1 MEDCGTVEAYEELL
15 GDEQD
20 VQESHLPTED
30 INTLKAVETAIQ
42 DETENAENASDL
54 VQALSKYRK
63 SLYARNNKISGLM
76 RNSVDT
82 LAVMYKKA
90 ETPED
95 RATLLEALYMKF
107 IFVLVSELR
116 KKHSVSRALFNDAI
130 QNISVRLLR
139 ALGKFDPNKSKSLAH
154 YNLGYFMSGVSDTFA
169 GSKVITVHRI
179 KRRGSKKRYVP
190 EVQVDY
196 PVSTT
201 FFEDMTTGDVDVYN
215 SSDEVL
221 DYIEHK
227 EWRAYL
233 HMALDPKNNV
243 LTDLESQVL
252 KRYFGI
258 GDYEESSYREISEE
272 SNGSSCSRI
281 CQIQKK
287 ALMKVRR
294 FFACNGVKPEL

>member
-1 MEDCGTVEAYEELL
+1 MKDCGTVEAFEELL
-15 GDEQD
+15 GDD
-20 VQESHLPTED
+20 VPAED
-30 INTLKAVETAIQ
+30 INTIKAVETAIQ
-42 DETENAENASDL
+42 EETEDAETASDL
-54 VQALSKYRK
+54 VQALSRYRK
-63 SLYARNNKISGLM
+63 AMYSKNNGIATLM
-76 RNSVDT
+76 KNPVDT
-82 LAVMYKKA
+82 LAVMYKTA
-90 ETPED
+90 ETPEE
-95 RATLLEALYMKF
+95 RSQLLEALYIKF

-116 KKHSVSRALFNDAI
+116 KKHSITRGLFNDAI
-130 QNISVRLLR
+130 QNISVRLLK
-139 ALGKFDPNKSKSLAH
+139 ALKKFNPEKSKSLAH
-154 YNLGYFMSGVSDTFA
+154 YNLGYFMSGLSDTFA

-190 EVQVDY
+190 EVQVENY
-196 PVSTT
+196 PVTTT
-201 FFEDMTTGDVDVYN
+201 FFDDMASDGNVVYDSTDDVV
-215 SSDEVL
+215 
-221 DYIEHK
+221 DYIERK

-233 HMALDPKNNV
+233 HMALDPKNKV